1 MRFRHGP
8 SALRQPVYREL
19 KSPSP
24 SHHQFELNH
33 HSILFVDWDM
43 LRTRNWRPDID

>member
-1 MRFRHGP
+1 MCFRPGP
-8 SALRQPVYREL
+8 SALRQSVWRDL
-19 KSPSP
+19 SAPSP